1 MEFIENFFF
10 VQVPRTQL
18 EGKWVAK
25 ETVMVEDS
33 CTKFLVFVHV
43 VVISLELGFH
53 KINKQLQLK

>member
-1 MEFIENFFF
+1 
-10 VQVPRTQL
+10 VPRTQL

-33 CTKFLVFVHV
+33 WTRFLVFVHV

-53 KINKQLQLK
+53 KIHKQLQLK